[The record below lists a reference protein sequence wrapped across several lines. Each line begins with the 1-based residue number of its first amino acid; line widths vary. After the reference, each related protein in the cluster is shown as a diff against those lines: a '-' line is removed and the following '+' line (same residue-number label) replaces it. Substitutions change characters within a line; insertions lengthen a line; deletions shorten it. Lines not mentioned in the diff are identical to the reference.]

1 MMLAV
6 AFSSVI
12 NIAAG
17 VLIPVCDSTPFT
29 ICFTFLCRNAQQEGS
44 RLKVCGSGMGSFRC
58 TLPPPHSVTVEFYNI
73 ENIYGPFY
81 YPDHRLLLYGGSTP
95 S

>member
-58 TLPPPHSVTVEFYNI
+58 TLPPPPLGNSGILQHREYI
-73 ENIYGPFY
+73 RPF
-81 YPDHRLLLYGGSTP
+81 LLP
-95 S
+95 